1 MKVYEKS
8 NHTILAVNHAAP
20 NAPEELTLLAY
31 VLKMHPGLVRY
42 AAAVEDARDNLEGER
57 KKARDVR

>member
-1 MKVYEKS
+1 MKVYDKS
-8 NHTILAVNHAAP
+8 NHTLLAVDHSMP

-31 VLKMHPGLVRY
+31 VLKMHPALVRY

-57 KKARDVR
+57 KRAREVR